1 LTPHSFHEKPLH
13 ITLGQ
18 QNSTIELEN
27 QPQKCMTQGKI
38 EAWKIQPFTQKLS
51 HGTTLAIEE
60 IYEVW
65 KTQSLNR
72 ENQGSNSTNERRINQ
87 WKNWPLNHK
96 INRRNAFPK
105 EEFTNGKFTH

>member
-1 LTPHSFHEKPLH
+1 M
-13 ITLGQ
+13 
-18 QNSTIELEN
+18 EN
-27 QPQKCMTQGKI
+27 PIHQKSKV
-38 EAWKIQPFTQKLS
+38 WKIQPFTQKIS

>member
-1 LTPHSFHEKPLH
+1 MS
-13 ITLGQ
+13 
-18 QNSTIELEN
+18 
-27 QPQKCMTQGKI
+27 QGKI
-38 EAWKIQPFTQKLS
+38 EAWKIQPFTKKLRYGKSNHSPKKLS

-72 ENQGSNSTNERRINQ
+72 ENQGYNCTNERRINQ

-96 INRRNAFPK
+96 INRRNASPK
-105 EEFTNGKFTH
+105 EEFADGKFTH